1 MDILCPNQGHNNQ
14 IEFVCMRD
22 SCQEYR
28 FSCFEC
34 LQAGNH
40 KSHIEDV
47 QKFSSF
53 LNLIKQQSSDYDN
66 LMSKLENWIN
76 HMNNQCGELKKG
88 LEMRYKEITELAK
101 NFSINHFN
109 ELSSC
114 FFSFQ
119 RSKEKLYSMIAESVG
134 SLSETITNG
143 RKILCLEPQIQQQVF
158 NKELKPFKYEL
169 INKIK
174 DEYIFAFAFNKE
186 ATLLVAGYES
196 SKIRVFEFEQ
206 GQLRQLQELSNHSK
220 RVRCVYFLQKSPS
233 FISGSYDRSI
243 IVWEASENRQ
253 FYCKQQ
259 LEGHTDDIN
268 CLIINNN
275 EDLIISGSDDKTIR
289 LWSKNVQWHCSQTL
303 TYHNGSVFCISMN
316 ETQNQFI
323 SCAADNLIVVS
334 QKDVNSSFWN
344 ILQTIKVE
352 WGLRLCFISNT
363 QFTYQPYNKKQMII
377 YEQSKF
383 SEQFVKQKEI
393 AVKSGNDCFWYF
405 PQKYIKSKQLLLN
418 KNGSS
423 LNLIKIKENGEFIQ
437 EQIIDFDDNYIH
449 GAISDDGEYLITWD
463 CKTEEIQVRQYSE

>member
-1 MDILCPNQGHNNQ
+1 MQYLNLFIQPISNTVVFPYSSLQLYDVDCYIQLLHSQYIGLVSQ
-14 IEFVCMRD
+14 ING
-22 SCQEYR
+22 SQP
-28 FSCFEC
+28 
-34 LQAGNH
+34 
-40 KSHIEDV
+40 DV
-47 QKFSSF
+47 QTISQYSQYGTLVHVTTKQDESSNFCNAFAFARFRINSFCQLSPF
-53 LNLIKQQSSDYDN
+53 L
-66 LMSKLENWIN
+66 
-76 HMNNQCGELKKG
+76 
-88 LEMRYKEITELAK
+88 
-101 NFSINHFN
+101 
-109 ELSSC
+109 
-114 FFSFQ
+114 
-119 RSKEKLYSMIAESVG
+119 IA
-134 SLSETITNG
+134 N
-143 RKILCLEPQIQQQVF
+143 
-158 NKELKPFKYEL
+158 PFKYEL

-383 SEQFVKQKEI
+383 SQQFVKQKEI

-405 PQKYIKSKQLLLN
+405 PQKYIKSKSLLLN